1 MSYIFLQEQGAVS
14 SVDNFSDI
22 PQSVLSKLKST
33 QDKSCCNDN
42 ETECCL
48 SSPSGMMS
56 APLTEPHGEEQLMLF
71 AEDSLAKTY
80 PHKEKALESMVNAVD
95 FGRNIKESLGKLNLS
110 MSLLKTPRY
119 CGNVGLTLSSETCPN
134 WGMMQDGAC
143 WEVGTLKHLTKESV
157 CGYWLPTPMAHNKK
171 EGGYPA
177 ETRRNTPTLTYRVN
191 GLNGGALHPN
201 FTERMM
207 GWPVDWTDLKP
218 LAMDKILGWQQQ
230 HGEF

>member
-1 MSYIFLQEQGAVS
+1 M
-14 SVDNFSDI
+14 DNFSDI
-22 PQSVLSKLKST
+22 PQSVLSKLRST

-42 ETECCL
+42 ETECCP
-48 SSPSGMMS
+48 SSRSGTTS
-56 APLTEPHGEEQLMLF
+56 APLTESHGEEQLMLF
-71 AEDSLAKTY
+71 AEDSPAKTSVRQE
-80 PHKEKALESMVNAVD
+80 KEPELPESVLDYGQNMQ
-95 FGRNIKESLGKLNLS
+95 ESLMRYGLS
-110 MSLLKTPRY
+110 LSSRKTPRF
-119 CGNVGLTLSSETCPN
+119 CGLVGLTLSSKTCPS
-134 WGMMQDGAC
+134 WGIMQDGAC

-157 CGYWLPTPMAHNKK
+157 CGYWLPTPTAHNKK
-171 EGGYPA
+171 EAGYPA
-177 ETRRNTPTLTYRVN
+177 ENRRNTPSLTYLVN